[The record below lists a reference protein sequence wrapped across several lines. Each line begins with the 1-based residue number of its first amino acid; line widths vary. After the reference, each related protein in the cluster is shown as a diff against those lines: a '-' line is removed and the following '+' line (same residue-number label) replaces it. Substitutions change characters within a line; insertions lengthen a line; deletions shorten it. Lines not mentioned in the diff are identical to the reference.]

1 MRSAK
6 KSPKKRLRRLKRR
19 NKRVMK
25 ALSKVVVG
33 AVVVVLSSG
42 SGFGVIAQDVQ
53 TPSQKTTEAVG
64 KLIKT
69 PATIGKS
76 LDAMTEAAKA
86 KLQQV
91 LGEKPEIKTKAEPDD
106 ISVPPRKTIG
116 PEPPRYA
123 PKGKRDPFR
132 PLNLPAKTSPRVR
145 DNLSPL
151 ERFELG
157 QLKVVGIVWDIQEP
171 IAMIE
176 DRAGLGYTVSTGMLI
191 GRNEGKVKAIHRNQ
205 VVVQESFEDF
215 SGRKKTRDVVM
226 KLSVE

>member
-1 MRSAK
+1 M
-6 KSPKKRLRRLKRR
+6 
-19 NKRVMK
+19 
-25 ALSKVVVG
+25 SKVLVG
-33 AVVVVLSSG
+33 AVVVVLSWG
-42 SGFGVIAQDVQ
+42 SGFGVIAQENVQ
-53 TPSQKTTEAVG
+53 TPSQKTTEAVE

-76 LDAMTEAAKA
+76 LGAMTEAAKV

-116 PEPPRYA
+116 PESPRYA

>member
-1 MRSAK
+1 
-6 KSPKKRLRRLKRR
+6 
-19 NKRVMK
+19 MK
-25 ALSKVVVG
+25 ALNKVLVR
-33 AVVVVLSSG
+33 AAVVVLSWG
-42 SGFGVIAQDVQ
+42 SGFGVIAQENVQ

-76 LDAMTEAAKA
+76 LEAMTEAAKA

-91 LGEKPEIKTKAEPDD
+91 LGDKPEIKTKAEPDD
-106 ISVPPRKTIG
+106 ISVPPRTIV
-116 PEPPRYA
+116 PESPRYA

-157 QLKVVGIVWDIQEP
+157 QLKVVGIVWDINEP
-171 IAMIE
+171 RAMIE
-176 DRAGLGYTVSTGMLI
+176 DRTGLGYTVSTGMLI

-205 VVVQESFEDF
+205 LVVQESFEDF
-215 SGRKKTRDVVM
+215 SGKKKTRDVVM